1 MVLEYWME
9 GAILFLK
16 RGEGVWNSKQ
26 REGKMGG
33 GKRWWGER
41 ERVSGWGR
49 PKWV

>member
-1 MVLEYWME
+1 MVLEGRHNIVFE
-9 GAILFLK
+9 K
-16 RGEGVWNSKQ
+16 EVDGVWNSK
-26 REGKMGG
+26 REGKMGE

>member
-1 MVLEYWME
+1 ME

-16 RGEGVWNSKQ
+16 RRGVWNSK

-33 GKRWWGER
+33 GKKWWGER
-41 ERVSGWGR
+41 ERVSGWGGWGG